1 MSAAAPA
8 TTPATANPQRVIASF
23 GDYAAAQR
31 AVDYLSDEK
40 FAVEH
45 VALVG
50 RGLKFVEQV
59 TGRLNWGRAALN
71 GLLSGTSTGLFI
83 GLLLALFFPEMEIG
97 ADGVLEPAGFNC
109 VACCCSAR
117 RSGAVF
123 GLIFG
128 LIAYAMTGG
137 KRDFTSVGAMRAETY
152 DLLVDA
158 DHADEAERVLAGM
171 PAAGVV
177 SGAGRRRSS
186 QVALVQV
193 VPKGV
198 RRRDDD
204 RPRQGRPDSG
214 GAAGAGA
221 ERAPASGADAPKAS
235 ACEQGNGRSGAAR
248 SGASGRCA
256 SLPPAPAIRAEESS
270 GSQPAPVAR
279 RVIRRSGSPL
289 CSATALA
296 AL

>member
-97 ADGVLEPAGFNC
+97 PDGVLEPAGFNWSLLLLSTA
-109 VACCCSAR
+109 V
-117 RSGAVF
+117 GAVF

-158 DHADEAERVLAGM
+158 DHADEAERVLSGM
-171 PAAGVV
+171 PAA
-177 SGAGRRRSS
+177 A
-186 QVALVQV
+186 
-193 VPKGV
+193 
-198 RRRDDD
+198 
-204 RPRQGRPDSG
+204 
-214 GAAGAGA
+214 
-221 ERAPASGADAPKAS
+221 
-235 ACEQGNGRSGAAR
+235 
-248 SGASGRCA
+248 
-256 SLPPAPAIRAEESS
+256 
-270 GSQPAPVAR
+270 
-279 RVIRRSGSPL
+279 
-289 CSATALA
+289 
-296 AL
+296 